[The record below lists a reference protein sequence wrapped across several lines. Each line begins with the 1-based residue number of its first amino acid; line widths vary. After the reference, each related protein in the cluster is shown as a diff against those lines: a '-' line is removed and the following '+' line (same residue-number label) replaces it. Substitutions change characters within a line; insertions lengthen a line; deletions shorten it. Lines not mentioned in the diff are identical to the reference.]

1 MEETESEQ
9 RAQGD
14 HKSAQVSPIAAERE
28 SNTSRMPFM
37 PRILRRLKSHWAEIG
52 LGLIV
57 LSAASLSVYWVF
69 KVPMLQNPDEDS
81 HIDYAFSIH
90 SADRL
95 LNARRAPSQWNVH
108 AQVQGAPFH
117 RISHQYTLYLIEAS
131 DFQRIRYHAAEKVP
145 VGYGSLEY
153 FRTLDQNAPSGPAG
167 VTDLSPQDNPWLMMG
182 YPFGYY
188 TLVAVWLDLLSLF
201 SDRVSVLFFGARILS
216 VFLLAGSLILGYAIL
231 RELRL
236 TKVRSLALVAAVGFF
251 PVVTFVSA
259 AVQPDIL
266 SFFLST
272 LSFYCALRLR
282 RPASEW
288 RWLLALGIAL
298 GALIVTKYHFFLLT
312 GSSVAGLVVCE
323 HIFRHLPVR
332 ALLRKLTI
340 LFLPAVIF
348 FSVQVWVYWGRPVA
362 NNFERPKVGI
372 LAGIRN
378 AAADYFKGGLAFESW
393 WGLFGWTDAPLII
406 GSPALQDRISRLL
419 VLVTLVILVL
429 TLLRLEQVITRLI
442 LLARRG
448 RWRLALRIAFSN
460 PVVISHFFFTIFI
473 ILLYAVTYKLAVQGR
488 YWVPYAWASF
498 LIAVQ
503 YAPRALTHVK
513 TQRIFAALVLVGLI
527 LYSAIGSYYSIKT
540 IRERYYPKSFIA
552 ENAAVTD

>member
-9 RAQGD
+9 GAQAD
-14 HKSAQVSPIAAERE
+14 HRSAKVSPIATERE
-28 SNTSRMPFM
+28 SNTSRMPLM
-37 PRILRRLKSHWAEIG
+37 PRIVRRFKSYWAGIV
-52 LGLIV
+52 LTLIV
-57 LSAASLSVYWVF
+57 LSAAGLSAYWVF

-90 SADRL
+90 SAGRL

-108 AQVQGAPFH
+108 AQVQGAEFH
-117 RISHQYTLYLIEAS
+117 RISHQYTLYLIEAT
-131 DFQRIRYHAAEKVP
+131 DFQRIRYHQAEKVP
-145 VGYGSLEY
+145 AGYGSLEY
-153 FRTLDQNAPSGPAG
+153 FRTLDQNAPRGPAA
-167 VTDLSPQDNPWLMMG
+167 VPDLSPQDNPWLMMG

-188 TLVAVWLDLLSLF
+188 TLVAVWVDLLSLF
-201 SDRVSVLFFGARILS
+201 SDRVSVLFFGARMLS
-216 VFLLAGSLILGYAIL
+216 VLLLAGSLILGYGIL

-236 TKVRSLALVAAVGFF
+236 TKIRSLALVAAVGFF

-272 LSFYCALRLR
+272 LCFYCALRLR

-288 RWLLALGIAL
+288 CWLLVLGIGL

-312 GSSVAGLVVCE
+312 GSTVAALIVCE
-323 HIFRHLPVR
+323 HIFRRLPVI

-348 FSVQVWVYWGRPVA
+348 FSVQVWVYWGRPIA
-362 NNFERPKVGI
+362 NNFERPKLGM
-372 LAGIRN
+372 LAGIQN
-378 AAADYFKGGLAFESW
+378 ALADFFAGGLGFDSW
-393 WGLFGWTDAPLII
+393 WGVFGWTDAPLII
-406 GSPALQDRISRLL
+406 GSPAMQDRILRLL
-419 VLVTLVILVL
+419 VPLTLVILAL
-429 TLLRLEQVITRLI
+429 TLLRLEQLITRLI

-448 RWRLALRIAFSN
+448 RWRWALRIAFSN
-460 PVVISHFFFTIFI
+460 PVIISHFFFTVFI
-473 ILLYAVTYKLAVQGR
+473 ILLYAVTDNLYVQGR
-488 YWVPYAWASF
+488 YWVPYTWASF

-503 YAPRALTHVK
+503 YAPRALTHGK

-540 IRERYYPKSFIA
+540 IRERYYTKSSIA